1 MVRLALIGDIHGNL
15 PAFIE
20 VLKDIERNNVDK
32 IYCMGDI
39 VGYGPW
45 PNKCVDLVKS
55 VCEVNGELNCCMG
68 NHDYYAVH
76 GEIPDWFKPAAR
88 KAIEWTVRNISKES
102 REFLSRLPS
111 YFETDYYGYKFYM
124 VHGSPANP
132 LKAYI
137 FKGSDELSAARLFMQ
152 ENGLQYLIVGHTHFP
167 LKETTFDIVPRWI
180 INPGSVGQPRDDN
193 NQASYCL
200 LELKS
205 QLEMRVE
212 IIRIKYDIDKTAEA
226 IKMRGIDI
234 TLSDRL
240 YKGQ

>member
-20 VLKDIERNNVDK
+20 VLKDIEKKKVDK
-32 IYCMGDI
+32 IYCMGDL

-45 PNKCVDLVKS
+45 PNRCVDIVRS
-55 VCEVNGELNCCMG
+55 ICEVDGELNCCMG

-88 KAIEWTVRNISKES
+88 KAIEWTINNVSAESKK
-102 REFLSRLPS
+102 FLKKLPMH
-111 YFETDYYGYKFYM
+111 FETEYFDYKFFM

-137 FKGSDELSAARLFMQ
+137 FKGSEELSTARLFMQ
-152 ENGLQYLIVGHTHFP
+152 ENNIQYLIVGHTHYP

-180 INPGSVGQPRDDN
+180 INPGAIGQPRDDN
-193 NQASYCL
+193 NEASYCL
-200 LELKS
+200 LEVNS
-205 QLEMRVE
+205 QLEMIVA
-212 IIRIKYDIDKTAEA
+212 IIRIKYDIKKAAKAIEKNGLDKSLAE
-226 IKMRGIDI
+226 
-234 TLSDRL
+234 RL